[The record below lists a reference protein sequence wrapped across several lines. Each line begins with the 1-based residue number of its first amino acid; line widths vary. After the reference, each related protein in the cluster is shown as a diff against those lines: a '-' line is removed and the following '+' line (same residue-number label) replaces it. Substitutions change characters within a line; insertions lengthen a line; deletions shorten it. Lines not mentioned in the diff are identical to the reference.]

1 VVRRDALHEISK
13 MRISTDAKLKVLKK
27 IEGVGFSMPLSTKAR
42 AQKISA
48 ELDEKIE
55 NLENDIRVLENASV
69 EEFALMVVAAAAPS
83 KDDRTA
89 IQTLCES
96 HYIGGSSDYTLTLTG
111 KISVSWQS
119 IKNKYTGYG
128 VMAHE
133 MGHVISAALRETESN
148 KASYDLSAYEAAKTC
163 TAIRHGLTPETLESH
178 DTEEDFA
185 DLFAAH
191 LTKRQASLMAT
202 KGNFGCIL
210 LGHDSKVYGPATGL
224 ELKHPET
231 TQDVHSTSFYRLIQQ
246 EMDLGRSL
254 PSSCQKIV
262 DEALPS
268 MKRSCI

>member
-1 VVRRDALHEISK
+1 
-13 MRISTDAKLKVLKK
+13 
-27 IEGVGFSMPLSTKAR
+27 
-42 AQKISA
+42 
-48 ELDEKIE
+48 
-55 NLENDIRVLENASV
+55 
-69 EEFALMVVAAAAPS
+69 
-83 KDDRTA
+83 
-89 IQTLCES
+89 
-96 HYIGGSSDYTLTLTG
+96 
-111 KISVSWQS
+111 
-119 IKNKYTGYG
+119 
-128 VMAHE
+128 
-133 MGHVISAALRETESN
+133 
-148 KASYDLSAYEAAKTC
+148 
-163 TAIRHGLTPETLESH
+163 SH